1 MTEVVFANDRL
12 DPGQTGRGSHPAM
25 NRLQTI
31 DQGIATKIGYYADAI
46 VIPAGYQQVLVSAT
60 PGIDQDGEVADD
72 ATGQS
77 EQAWENVTRVLE
89 AAGATVG
96 DIVFTRLWLTGSP
109 TSARASRCASGIS
122 PGGRRRRSRSS
133 TRSNA
138 RSSSSRW
145 RSSPPYRPTR

>member
-1 MTEVVFANDRL
+1 
-12 DPGQTGRGSHPAM
+12 M
-25 NRLQTI
+25 NPLQTI

-96 DIVFTRLWLTGSP
+96 DIVFTRLWLTRESDIGAGLAVRKRYLTRRPASTVAVVDALERP
-109 TSARASRCASGIS
+109 QFLVALEVVAAIPPEEMGDRADE
-122 PGGRRRRSRSS
+122 
-133 TRSNA
+133 
-138 RSSSSRW
+138 
-145 RSSPPYRPTR
+145 